1 MAKPFI
7 LCVDDEK
14 VILNSLNKQLTRQF
28 SDVYELEFAESGEEG
43 LEIIEELAE
52 DGDSLA
58 MVISDML
65 MPAMNG
71 DEFLVKVHQRYPNPM
86 KILLTGQAEL
96 DSAINGINNAH
107 LFRVIVKPWE
117 EQDLLLTLEKG
128 LQQYNLES
136 VSFNNESL

>member
-14 VILNSLNKQLTRQF
+14 IILNSLNKQLTRQF
-28 SDVYELEFAESGEEG
+28 SDIYELEFAESGKEG
-43 LEIIEELAE
+43 LEIIEELTE

-65 MPAMNG
+65 MPAMDG
-71 DEFLVKVHQRYPNPM
+71 DEFLAKVHQSYPNPM

-96 DSAINGINNAH
+96 DSATNGINNAH
-107 LFRVIVKPWE
+107 LFRVIIKPWE
-117 EQDLLLTLEKG
+117 EQDLLLTIEKG
-128 LQQYNLES
+128 LQQYNLKEC
-136 VSFNNESL
+136 FFQ